1 MLNKI
6 VLEEDGLVVGRNQLS
21 TTGGGVFV
29 NKNLAIGGVVN
40 TPNLYSYSN
49 TTLSGNVTMSGN
61 VTVDGSTVTIKNTSR
76 IVEKVNVLN
85 LSPGANVTVNLAE
98 SGIHLFRQP
107 PSSNLTLNF
116 TGTSTE
122 SLAAYLS
129 PGQSISAIVGITNG
143 STPYYPNRYQID
155 GGTIT
160 PRWQANTTPSS
171 GNANAIDFYAITIMR
186 LTENDASM
194 TPTYLLLASQTQ
206 FK

>member
-6 VLEEDGLVVGRNQLS
+6 VLEENGLVVGRNQLS

-61 VTVDGSTVTIKNTSR
+61 VTLDGSTVTIKNTSR

-85 LSPGANVTVNLAE
+85 LAAGGNVTINLAE
-98 SGIHLFRQP
+98 TGIHLFRQP
-107 PSSNLTLNF
+107 TSANLTLNF

-122 SLAAYLS
+122 SLAAYLA
-129 PGQSISAIVGITNG
+129 PGQSISGIVGITNG
-143 STPYYPNRYQID
+143 GTAYYPTRYQID
-155 GGTIT
+155 GGTIV
-160 PRWQANTTPSS
+160 PRWQS
-171 GNANAIDFYAITIMR
+171 GTAPTSGSANAIDFYAITIMR
-186 LTENDASM
+186 LTENDASA
-194 TPTYLLLASQTQ
+194 TATYMLLASQTQ